1 MFTPRIYSSL
11 AILRGQDSMDWAPP
25 VGVGLGRTGSWWVGT
40 PIAPSYHATEVIVVP
55 HEGVEGP
62 QLGPAHTELL

>member
-1 MFTPRIYSSL
+1 
-11 AILRGQDSMDWAPP
+11 MDWAPP

-40 PIAPSYHATEVIVVP
+40 PVTPSYRATEVIVVP

-62 QLGPAHTELL
+62 QLGPAYT